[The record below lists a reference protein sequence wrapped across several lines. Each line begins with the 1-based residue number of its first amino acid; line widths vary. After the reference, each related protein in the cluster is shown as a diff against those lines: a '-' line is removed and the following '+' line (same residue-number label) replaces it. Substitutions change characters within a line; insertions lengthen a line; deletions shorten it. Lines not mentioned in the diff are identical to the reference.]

1 MNKTLKNTFQLNI
14 GPQHP
19 STHGV
24 LRCIEELD
32 GERIKSLD
40 FVVGYL
46 HRGMEKMAENM
57 TCLQYLPVV
66 DRVDY
71 LSGFFCSQAY
81 LSAIE
86 TSLNFELPKKAQ
98 YIRVL
103 TMELNRISSHLLWL
117 ASFLMDLG
125 ATSPY
130 FYCFRERESILDI
143 FENITGARMMYNYY
157 TFGGVKSDISAE
169 ILDKIAEFLDEFPS
183 HVKEYE
189 NIITNNPIFLDRT
202 KEIGVI
208 SLKQAQNFGL
218 TGVNL
223 RASGSKADLRKDKP
237 YLIYSELDFDVPF
250 SIYGDAYTRYQM
262 RIREMLESRKIAL
275 QCIEWL
281 RKNISDD
288 KVNLNINSKTVKIDE
303 GLTIG
308 SVEAP
313 RGEIM
318 CWLWGNGTNTPERV
332 KWRTPSFYALQV
344 LPEIMK
350 GKMYSDLMSA
360 FGSLDVIMPEVD
372 R

>member
-1 MNKTLKNTFQLNI
+1 MNKPFKNTFKLNI

-24 LRCIEELD
+24 LRCVEELD

-40 FVVGYL
+40 FVIGYL
-46 HRGMEKMAENM
+46 HRGLEKMAENM
-57 TCLQYLPVV
+57 TYLQYLAIV

-81 LSAIE
+81 LNAVETASEIE
-86 TSLNFELPKKAQ
+86 IPIKAQ

-130 FYCFRERESILDI
+130 FYCFRERETVLDF
-143 FENITGARMMYNYY
+143 FEKITGARMMYNYY
-157 TFGGVKSDISAE
+157 TFGGVKSDISLD
-169 ILDKIAEFLDEFPS
+169 ILDKISEFLDDFPS
-183 HVKEYE
+183 RVQEYE
-189 NIITNNPIFLDRT
+189 NIITYNPIFLDRT
-202 KEIGVI
+202 KNVGVI
-208 SLKQAQNFGL
+208 SLKQAQNHSL

-223 RASGSKADLRKDKP
+223 RASGSRADLRKDKS
-237 YLIYSELDFDVPF
+237 YLIYDKLDFEVPF
-250 SIYGDAYTRYQM
+250 SIYGDSYTRYQI
-262 RIREMLESRKIAL
+262 RIREMLESRKIVI
-275 QCIEWL
+275 QCLDWL
-281 RKNISDD
+281 KSNNTDD
-288 KVNLNINSKTVKIDE
+288 KINHNINAKTLKIDS
-303 GLTIG
+303 GLLLG
-308 SVEAP
+308 RVEAP
-313 RGEIM
+313 RGEII
-318 CWLWGNGTNTPERV
+318 CWLYSDGTNKPSRV

>member
-1 MNKTLKNTFQLNI
+1 MNKPIKNTFKLNI

-57 TCLQYLPVV
+57 TYLQYLPVV

-71 LSGFFCSQAY
+71 LSGFFCSYAY
-81 LSAIE
+81 LSSVEQLGEIDV
-86 TSLNFELPKKAQ
+86 PKKAQ

-143 FENITGARMMYNYY
+143 FEQITGARMMYNYY
-157 TFGGVKSDISAE
+157 TFGGVKSDIATE
-169 ILDKIAEFLDEFPS
+169 ILDKIADFVDEFPK
-183 HVKEYE
+183 HVQEYE

-202 KEIGVI
+202 KGVGVI
-208 SLKQAQNFGL
+208 TLKQAHNYAL

-223 RASGSKADLRKDKP
+223 RASGTQADLRKDKP
-237 YLIYSELDFDVPF
+237 YLVYSDLDFQVPF
-250 SIYGDAYTRYQM
+250 SIHGDAYSRYQL
-262 RIREMLESRKIAL
+262 RISEMLESANIAL
-275 QCIEWL
+275 QCVEWL
-281 RKNISDD
+281 KTNSED
-288 KVNLNINSKTVKIDE
+288 NNINQNINAKALKLTP
-303 GLTIG
+303 GLSIG
-308 SVEAP
+308 SVESS
-313 RGEIM
+313 RGEIL
-318 CWLWGNGTNTPERV
+318 CYLYSDGSNKPSRI